1 MSGGS
6 AMQRLVQSQLDQ
18 LYDSKTGKK
27 RRQVVG
33 ESEDPGVT
41 GYVRRCF
48 LSCAEADMTQMS
60 TALVGLLDMME
71 AAKKIDSTEWETFP
85 PPM

>member
-1 MSGGS
+1 MSTVYFTCTYVQFTFCS
-6 AMQRLVQSQLDQ
+6 ARVCWISPH
-18 LYDSKTGKK
+18 K
-27 RRQVVG
+27 
-33 ESEDPGVT
+33 
-41 GYVRRCF
+41 F